1 MIQAGCWAI
10 AAVLALVVMLVAYD
24 ARLMAGAM
32 LASIACALRA
42 LFWAASTRV
51 RQRTRAEGWPV

>member
-1 MIQAGCWAI
+1 MIQAGCWAL
-10 AAVLALVVMLVAYD
+10 AAALALVVMLVAYD
-24 ARLMAGAM
+24 AWLMAGAM
-32 LASIACALRA
+32 LASIACA